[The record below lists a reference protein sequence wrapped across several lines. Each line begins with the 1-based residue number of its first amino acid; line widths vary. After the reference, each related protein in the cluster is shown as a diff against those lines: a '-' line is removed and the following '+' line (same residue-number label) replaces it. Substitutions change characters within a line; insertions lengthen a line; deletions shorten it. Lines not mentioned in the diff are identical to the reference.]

1 MTLQTKVIVSMNA
14 LLTGVQDLAS
24 AEVPLSLRQALVLA
38 DGAGAGMADRIFHDR
53 RTIAASGSDS
63 LDLAGGLSDP
73 LGVSLS
79 FARLK
84 VLLVRAA
91 AANVNQ
97 VLVGGA
103 ASNAFA
109 APFGDATDKIKIPPG
124 GTLLL
129 AAGQADATGYAVT
142 ASTADL
148 LLIGNGGAGSSVT
161 YDIVL
166 IGASA

>member
-1 MTLQTKVIVSMNA
+1 MTLQTKLVVSLGA
-14 LLTGVQDLAS
+14 TLTGVQDLAS
-24 AEVPLSLRQALVLA
+24 AEVPLSLRYAVVLA
-38 DGAGAGMADRIFHDR
+38 DGSAAGQADRIFHDR

-73 LGVSLS
+73 LGASLT

-84 VLLVRAA
+84 LLLIRAA
-91 AANVNQ
+91 ITNTNQ

-103 ASNAFA
+103 VSNAFTS
-109 APFGDATDKIKIPPG
+109 PFGDATDKIKIPPG

-129 AAGQADATGYAVT
+129 AAGQADATGYTVT
-142 ASTADL
+142 ASTGDL
-148 LLIGNGGAGSSVT
+148 LLLANSGAGSSVT

-166 IGASA
+166 IGAST